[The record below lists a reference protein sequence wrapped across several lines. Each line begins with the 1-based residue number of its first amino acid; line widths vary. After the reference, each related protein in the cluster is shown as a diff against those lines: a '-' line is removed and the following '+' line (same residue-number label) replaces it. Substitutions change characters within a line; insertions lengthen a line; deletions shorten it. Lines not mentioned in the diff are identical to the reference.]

1 MAKKAAKPDLQL
13 VVDNSQGRDEAAE
26 KHAESPEQVEMPFAI
41 VNGEAITQ
49 LPKDLYIPPQALEV
63 FLEAFEGPLDL
74 LLYMI
79 RRQNLDIL
87 DIPIA
92 DITKQYMDY
101 IGLMQD
107 LQLELAGEYLVMA
120 ATLAEIK
127 SRMLLPRATDPNAG
141 DETDPRADLVRRL
154 QEYERFKSAAE
165 SIDRIPRMDRDTW
178 VGSAELG
185 ERKSSRPLPQVAM
198 QEMLLAFRDVVQRAE
213 MFAHHHVQRER
224 LSVRVR
230 MSDILAT
237 LERSSFVDF
246 VNLFKP
252 EEGRMGVT
260 VTFVAILELVR
271 EGLIEIVQTEAYA
284 PLHVRKGEGSRGLRL
299 AVDNDAAEEQAVAE
313 VVGEAS
319 GESAYEAVA
328 EPAPEVN
335 VAELEPK
342 PMDGET
348 HE

>member
-1 MAKKAAKPDLQL
+1 MAKKAAKPDLRV
-13 VVDNSQGRDEAAE
+13 VVDNSSDRSGVGVEQAATE
-26 KHAESPEQVEMPFAI
+26 KHTESPEQVEMPFAI

-92 DITKQYMDY
+92 DITNQYMEY
-101 IGLMQD
+101 IGLMAD
-107 LQLELAGEYLVMA
+107 MQLELAGEYLVMA

-141 DETDPRADLVRRL
+141 EEGDPRADLVRRL

-178 VGSAELG
+178 VGNAELG

-246 VNLFKP
+246 VNLFRP

-299 AVDNDAAEEQAVAE
+299 AVDNDAAEDQAEAE
-313 VVGEAS
+313 VVGE
-319 GESAYEAVA
+319 SAFEA
-328 EPAPEVN
+328 EPEVE
-335 VAELEPK
+335 VQAEP
-342 PMDGET
+342 PQMDGET

>member
-1 MAKKAAKPDLQL
+1 MSKKAAKPDLRM
-13 VVDNSQGRDEAAE
+13 VVNNPDEPAVADAAVT
-26 KHAESPEQVEMPFAI
+26 SPEQVEMPFAM
-41 VNGEAITQ
+41 VHGEPVTQ

-92 DITKQYMDY
+92 DITKQYMEY
-101 IGLMQD
+101 ITLMEG

-127 SRMLLPRATDPNAG
+127 SRMLLPRAVDPNAG
-141 DETDPRADLVRRL
+141 EESDPRADLVRRL

-165 SIDRIPRMDRDTW
+165 NIDRIPRIERDTW
-178 VGSAELG
+178 IGNAELG
-185 ERKSSRPLPQVAM
+185 ERKSVRPLPQVAM
-198 QEMLLAFRDVVQRAE
+198 QEMLLAFRDVVQRSE

-230 MSDILAT
+230 MSDILAS
-237 LERSSFVDF
+237 LERSSFVEF

-271 EGLIEIVQTEAYA
+271 EGLIDIVQTEAYA
-284 PLHVRKGEGSRGLRL
+284 PLHVRGAQGARGLRL
-299 AVDNDAAEEQAVAE
+299 AVDNDSIPEDAVAGAE
-313 VVGEAS
+313 AEGASNELADELADESAMDEPAS
-319 GESAYEAVA
+319 GQV
-328 EPAPEVN
+328 
-335 VAELEPK
+335 
-342 PMDGET
+342 DGEQ

>member
-1 MAKKAAKPDLQL
+1 
-13 VVDNSQGRDEAAE
+13 
-26 KHAESPEQVEMPFAI
+26 
-41 VNGEAITQ
+41 
-49 LPKDLYIPPQALEV
+49 
-63 FLEAFEGPLDL
+63 
-74 LLYMI
+74 
-79 RRQNLDIL
+79 L

-101 IGLMQD
+101 IGLMQGM
-107 LQLELAGEYLVMA
+107 QLELAGEYLVMA

-127 SRMLLPRATDPNAG
+127 SRMLLPRASDPNAG
-141 DETDPRADLVRRL
+141 EEGDPRAELVRRL

-178 VGSAELG
+178 VASAEMG
-185 ERKSSRPLPQVAM
+185 ERKSSRPLPQIAM
-198 QEMLLAFRDVVQRAE
+198 QEMLLAFRDVVLRAE
-213 MFAHHHVQRER
+213 MFAHHHIRRER

-230 MSDILAT
+230 MSDILAS
-237 LERSSFVDF
+237 LERSSFVEF
-246 VNLFKP
+246 VHLFKP

-299 AVDNDAAEEQAVAE
+299 AVDNDSAADQEIAE
-313 VVGEAS
+313 IVG
-319 GESAYEAVA
+319 A
-328 EPAPEVN
+328 ETMGDDAPEDD
-335 VAELEPK
+335 AQT
-342 PMDGET
+342 DGET